1 MSEGP
6 ELPAWAKKKPPARPE
21 GRPVWVVVL
30 AMAMLVLGGMLLM
43 SGLDQL
49 TASGR
54 QRAIHPEATVQ
65 ESQDQRMMNDAMAR
79 AFRDHPAEVR
89 ANALSKLAM
98 GLVLLFAVAAVFGS
112 DPRARRATMLAGWIG
127 VAYQLTDLLFYFVVY
142 RKGVI
147 AGAPALMNQLAARQ
161 NTGKLPTAAAVVTGV
176 DVLMVGMA
184 LLGVL
189 FSVVLLTFF
198 GGRRG
203 RTFFGSGA
211 DIVRR
216 QPNHGG

>member
-6 ELPAWAKKKPPARPE
+6 ELPAWAKKKLPARPE

-30 AMAMLVLGGMLLM
+30 ALAMLVLGGILM
-43 SGLDQL
+43 ISGLTQL
-49 TASGR
+49 TDPEHK
-54 QRAIHPEATVQ
+54 RATDPDATVQ
-65 ESQDQRMMNDAMAR
+65 EIQDRQAMNEAMAR
-79 AFRDHPAEVR
+79 AFRAHPAEVR
-89 ANALSKLAM
+89 ANAVSKMAM
-98 GLVLLFAVAAVFGS
+98 SLVLLFAVAAVFGS
-112 DPRARRATMLAGWIG
+112 DPRARRATILAGWIG
-127 VAYQLTDLLFYFVVY
+127 LAYQASDLLFYFAVY
-142 RKGVI
+142 RKGVV
-147 AGAPALMNQLAARQ
+147 AGAPALMNLAARQ
-161 NTGKLPTAAAVVTGV
+161 STGKQPTAAAVIAAFDVT
-176 DVLMVGMA
+176 MVGMA
-184 LLGVL
+184 MLGVL